1 MRLHVKDAKINGND
15 YLIGRI
21 GGGRLEIPLR
31 KIIALE
37 MVAGD
42 SKNTAQVIMNSNEQI
57 HIQIEGSETLTGRSL
72 FGNYTISL
80 GDISAIKKDR
90 DY

>member
-1 MRLHVKDAKINGND
+1 
-15 YLIGRI
+15 
-21 GGGRLEIPLR
+21 
-31 KIIALE
+31 
-37 MVAGD
+37 
-42 SKNTAQVIMNSNEQI
+42 MNSNEQI